1 MSGQDPMNAIRWGKY
16 KGVSSDFKS
25 SLWSQRDIV
34 KSQEILGKEK
44 KKKKEQIASNY
55 EVKNLPNSLSPQE
68 TPKAKVHHS
77 PFFWS

>member
-1 MSGQDPMNAIRWGKY
+1 M
-16 KGVSSDFKS
+16 KS
-25 SLWSQRDIV
+25 EGYC
-34 KSQEILGKEK
+34 EITRNTGEIK

-77 PFFWS
+77 PFF

>member
-1 MSGQDPMNAIRWGKY
+1 M
-16 KGVSSDFKS
+16 
-25 SLWSQRDIV
+25 

-77 PFFWS
+77 PFF